1 MLKVSFLE
9 VIIRGIPES
18 LIFFLAAYAYT
29 KSKIKLDKY
38 LISVILQSVIVYI
51 VRFLPIQNGA
61 YVILNLGLFI
71 TILIIINKFEIIQA
85 IKAGII
91 IMLCEFICEGV
102 NVFFLQFILKKDLNP
117 LFKDPILRI
126 LYSSPSIIFFGVIVI
141 AYYIRLLKRKELK
154 DISYGKVN

>member
-9 VIIRGIPES
+9 VIIRGIPEN
-18 LIFFLAAYAYT
+18 LIFFLAAYAYA
-29 KSKIKLDKY
+29 KNKIKLDKY
-38 LISVILQSVIVYI
+38 LISVMLQSVIVYI
-51 VRFLPIQNGA
+51 IRFLPIQNGA
-61 YVILNLGLFI
+61 YVILNLGLLI
-71 TILIIINKFEIIQA
+71 TILITINKFEVIQA

-91 IMLCEFICEGV
+91 TMLCEFICEGM

-117 LFKDPILRI
+117 LFNDPILRI
-126 LYSSPSIIFFGVIVI
+126 LYSSPSIILFGIVVI

>member
-29 KSKIKLDKY
+29 KNKIKLDKY
-38 LISVILQSVIVYI
+38 LISVMLQSVIVYI
-51 VRFLPIQNGA
+51 IRFLPIQNGA
-61 YVILNLGLFI
+61 YVILNLGLFT

-102 NVFFLQFILKKDLNP
+102 NVFFLQFILKKDLNS

-154 DISYGKVN
+154 YI